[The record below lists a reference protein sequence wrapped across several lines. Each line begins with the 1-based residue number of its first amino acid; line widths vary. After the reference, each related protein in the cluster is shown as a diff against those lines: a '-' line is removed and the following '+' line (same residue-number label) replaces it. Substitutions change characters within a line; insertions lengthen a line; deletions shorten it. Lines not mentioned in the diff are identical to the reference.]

1 MQRVTISIDE
11 AMAQRFDRLLAA
23 KGSSSRSEGVRDL
36 IREALRGWSD
46 STGEPTQ
53 CVADFSY
60 IYDRQTRA
68 LAQRLS
74 EMQHA
79 NHDLIISTH
88 LVRLDHRNS
97 LESVFL
103 RGDAGKVR
111 AFAEQIR
118 SERGVRFGSINLVH
132 VEPSDEHDHAND
144 HRHDGLAHLHP
155 QGN

>member
-11 AMAQRFDRLLAA
+11 ALADSFDRFLEVR
-23 KGSSSRSEGVRDL
+23 GSPSRSEGVRDL
-36 IREALRGWSD
+36 IREALRGWLGAED
-46 STGEPTQ
+46 ERE
-53 CVADFSY
+53 CVADLSY

-79 NHDLIISTH
+79 HHDIIISTH

-97 LESVFL
+97 LESIFL
-103 RGDAGKVR
+103 KGNAGKVR

-118 SERGVRFGSINLVH
+118 SERGVRFGSINLVN
-132 VEPSDEHDHAND
+132 VELSDAHDHAHD
-144 HRHDGLAHLHP
+144 HNHDGLPHFHP
-155 QGN
+155 EDK